1 MSTGLLLNWDS
12 FAAVVLV
19 LRIPL
24 VPVAL
29 CFREKSMMDYR
40 LGEAELASS
49 SEFRGF
55 REEKW
60 ESFILFS

>member
-1 MSTGLLLNWDS
+1 MSTGLVLNRDS
-12 FAAVVLV
+12 LAVVLV
-19 LRIPL
+19 FRIPL
-24 VPVAL
+24 VPVA
-29 CFREKSMMDYR
+29 FRLRDISMMDYVL

-55 REEKW
+55 REVNW